1 MKILTNLFLSSLLIV
16 SLTNCQQNAK
26 AEIAENKESEYS
38 PILKAKYL
46 RPLTTITYEATAERE
61 ARGKYLTDLL
71 HCFACHSEEDME
83 KPGHPPVIG
92 KEGAGAQ
99 MFKTDSTHFYSPNIT
114 PDFETGIGSLTDDMI
129 ARAIREGVGYDDRAL
144 EFMPWQAFRALT
156 DEDVASI
163 VVYLRSIPA
172 ISNEIPKRNLGSEAE
187 MRLTEKSYPLTVKLD
202 APDFSDP
209 VSRGKYLASAA
220 CMGCH
225 TGWFKRNPGAY
236 GGGFDFGGDEHTFSR
251 NISSDI
257 TGIGAWSSETFIDV
271 VKTGKNE
278 TLNAIMPWVYF
289 KNLTDE
295 DVDAIYQALMTT
307 NPVKHSIMN
316 GIPPTYCE
324 VCEFN
329 HGLGDQNKKEP
340 LKPYKDNL
348 KIPADL
354 AGSYVNQLY
363 ELDTLKISYNENKLF
378 LSGATERELFPI
390 NENYYNSDG
399 YYAPLQFIRDQNK
412 EITHIKF
419 QDLGRNSYVKVKI

>member
-1 MKILTNLFLSSLLIV
+1 MKILTNLFLSALLIF
-16 SLTNCQQNAK
+16 SLTNCQHIAK
-26 AEIAENKESEYS
+26 AESLEKKESEYS

-46 RPLTTITYEATAERE
+46 RPLTFNTYEVTAERN
-61 ARGKYLTDLL
+61 ARGKYLADLL
-71 HCFACHSEEDME
+71 HCFACHSEEDLE

-92 KEGAGAQ
+92 KKGAGAL
-99 MFKTDSTHFYSPNIT
+99 MFKSDSVHLYSPNIT
-114 PDFETGIGSLTDDMI
+114 PDIKTGIGSLTDDMI

-144 EFMPWQAFRALT
+144 EFMPWQAFRGLT

-172 ISNEIPKRNLGSEAE
+172 ISNEVPKRNLGSAAE
-187 MRLTEKSYPLTVKLD
+187 MRLAEKSYPLKVKLEE
-202 APDFSDP
+202 PDFSDP
-209 VSRGKYLASAA
+209 VSKGKYLASVA

-236 GGGFDFGGDEHTFSR
+236 GGGFDFEDDEHTFSR

-257 TGIGAWSSETFIDV
+257 SGIGSWSSETFINV

-278 TLNAIMPWVYF
+278 TLNAIMPWFYF

-307 NPVKHSIMN
+307 NPVKHYIMN

-329 HGLGDQNKKEP
+329 HGLGDQNKKES

-348 KIPADL
+348 NIPADL

-363 ELDTLKISYNENKLF
+363 ELDTLKIFYSENKLT
-378 LSGATERELFPI
+378 LSGSTERELIPI

-399 YYAPLQFIRDQNK
+399 YYAPLQFVRDQNNK
-412 EITHIKF
+412 VSHIKF